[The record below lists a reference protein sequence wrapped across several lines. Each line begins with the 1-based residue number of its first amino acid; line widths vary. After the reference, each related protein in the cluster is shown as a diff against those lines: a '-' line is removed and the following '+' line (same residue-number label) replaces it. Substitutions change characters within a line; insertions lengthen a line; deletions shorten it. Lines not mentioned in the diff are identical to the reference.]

1 VEHLKGMSNT
11 QTAVFGGG
19 CFWCIEAVFDQL
31 KGVESVES
39 GYMGG
44 KNPNPSYQQ
53 VCEGNTGHVEI
64 VRVTFDPQHISF
76 TELLDVFFTVHDPTT
91 LNRQG
96 NDVGTQYRSVIFY
109 TSEEQKQQAE
119 EAIAK
124 LNSSRAFP
132 SPVVTTVEPA
142 KDFFV
147 AENYHQE
154 YYANNSSQPYCQFV
168 ISPKMKK
175 FQQKFSDKMKVQ
187 A

>member
-1 VEHLKGMSNT
+1 VEHLKGMSNS

-44 KNPNPSYQQ
+44 KNPNPTYQQ

-64 VRVTFDPQHISF
+64 VRVNFDPQHISF

-124 LNSSRAFP
+124 LNSSRALP

-175 FQQKFSDKMKVQ
+175 FQQKFRDKMKVQ